1 MKLALEEIRPF
12 SVMVAS
18 PEVPVRMLNG
28 GISSSAIFI
37 AGQLS
42 PHARLTPTSMRRAV
56 VSAASCG
63 EGGTMA
69 ASGKGG
75 GRGEGTAGLWS
86 TVPARAQAGRAVDQA
101 VMASHSAAF
110 TPELRALA

>member
-42 PHARLTPTSMRRAV
+42 PQARLTPTSMRRAV

-75 GRGEGTAGLWS
+75 GGGDQGGLCS
-86 TVPARAQAGRAVDQA
+86 TVRAPVQAGWRARKRGVAGTLCQ
-101 VMASHSAAF
+101 
-110 TPELRALA
+110 